1 MFNTKQP
8 LICLAPAPWDGPWGT
23 WNQILSRL
31 AERGWPVI
39 YSNGPL
45 DIWERGKSDWGQ
57 ASLGHTARKAD
68 GVIVDMPGRLF
79 PTYTGSKIWTSAMRR
94 LHAGHLRR
102 LAARASALPPISVIF
117 HPLYAH
123 YAQRLDATDC
133 VYFAYDMFSM
143 GGEWT
148 PELAEAERTMVAHSA
163 FTVSVTSA
171 IADEL
176 LQDASNPV
184 RVLPSAVDAARFA
197 AGLKLPP
204 PADLAAIPH
213 PRIGYIGR
221 LTPKVNFALIADI
234 ARRRPDWHWAIV
246 GPVLLDGSVS
256 PEATVRA
263 KADYAACEALP
274 NVHFL
279 GLKHHDELPQ
289 YAANMDVNTICNLT
303 EGGWWVAASPLK
315 LFEYFAVGKPIISSA
330 LAEAVRFEH
339 LVTIA
344 ETALQWIDAIGDA
357 LQHGGTGTTAMRLQA
372 AQENSWERRV
382 DQFERWLQEM
392 RPQGHKRPT

>member
-1 MFNTKQP
+1 MSDAKQP

-31 AERGWPVI
+31 AARGWPVI

-45 DIWERGKSDWGQ
+45 DIWERGRRVWQQ
-57 ASLGHTARKAD
+57 ATLRHAARIAD

-79 PTYTGSKIWTSAMRR
+79 PTYAGSKRWTLAMRR

-102 LAARASALPPISVIF
+102 LAAQANAGRPISVIF
-117 HPLYAH
+117 HPIYADYMRHLYAMES
-123 YAQRLDATDC
+123 

-143 GGEWT
+143 GSEWT
-148 PELAEAERTMVAHSA
+148 PELAAAERAMVARSA

-171 IADEL
+171 IADA
-176 LQDASNPV
+176 LQQDVLNPV

-197 AGLKLPP
+197 AGLELPP
-204 PADLAAIPH
+204 PADLAAIPR

-221 LTPKVNFALIADI
+221 LTPKVDFALIADI
-234 ARRRPDWHWAIV
+234 ARQRPDWHWVIV

-256 PEATVRA
+256 PEATARA
-263 KADYAACEALP
+263 KADCAACQALA

-279 GLKHHDELPQ
+279 GLKHHEELPQ
-289 YAANMDVNTICNLT
+289 YAAHMDVNALCNQT
-303 EGGWWVAASPLK
+303 AGGWWVAASPLK
-315 LFEYFAVGKPIISSA
+315 LFEYFAVGKPIVSSA

-344 ETALQWIDAIGDA
+344 ETAQQWIDAIDDA
-357 LQHGGTGTTAMRLQA
+357 LQHGGTGTTAMRLEA
-372 AQENSWERRV
+372 AQENSWDRRV
-382 DQFERWLQEM
+382 DQFERWLQELQ
-392 RPQGHKRPT
+392 PSGTKWPT